1 MIEKINQAKKELEK
15 IRKNLTEKIKEQDVV
30 TQLVAKKLIEK
41 TDLEKKIEKVKQ
53 EFYEKNAQLE
63 SIAENFK
70 VETRNFQKNV
80 IEKNKTLKSLD
91 DKIKAWEKELAK
103 LKNINDKIKAWE
115 KELKQIQEN
124 ITKVKNSLWNRE
136 DILKV
141 NEAKYINEKKYLDEK
156 KAKFEEEKV
165 KIEKAKLYMNEEIKR
180 LNIQKS
186 LPQVLVEALWLNK

>member
-124 ITKVKNSLWNRE
+124 IVKVKNSLWNRE
-136 DILKV
+136 DTLKV
-141 NEAKYINEKKYLDEK
+141 NEAKYINEKKYLEEK

-165 KIEKAKLYMNEEIKR
+165 KIEKAKWYINEEIKR
-180 LNIQKS
+180 LEIKKS
-186 LPQVLVEALWLNK
+186 LPQALVDVLWLNK